1 MAKLTNNRA
10 KAAIA
15 KEQKRLDAIQ
25 KKMETQRKKEEFGE
39 SWKYSLKD
47 EHKQALKEIVGDFG
61 TPNLVDSVDYNSFF
75 DPINFYKE
83 EDGSVRQLDYKK
95 YLEYEEAYQEVI
107 DDCDKIINDEIDTSN
122 DSAKEQLSTHLT
134 KKTEKKKSKPKIPEY
149 LQKLYQNWTKYFNRF
164 VPLYDKYVCS
174 CCGKALP
181 QDKYFLAYNEG
192 NLGRIEANG
201 KMHTHICMDCCKNLY
216 EYLFYEKADK
226 DGEKAM
232 KWLCSY
238 LNIYYDD
245 VSYLK
250 AKKTM
255 EEKDRKTHIVEE
267 YMSVISRSATLK
279 GKVFLESPD
288 IDVNQNK
295 GDSKADK
302 IINSNTGNVPEDL
315 EEEWSKADLEAK
327 RQVIKMVGYD
337 PFYFEIEKDRKIL
350 YKDLLGMMEQGME
363 LDGLKVQAAIQIVLS
378 FKNIRELN
386 EKYRKKSDEDAP
398 VSELK
403 ALSEL
408 KKKELETIT
417 SFSRDNG
424 FGERYAISK
433 AKGENTFSGIMAKMN
448 EMKYENAILN
458 MYDVETSKSIN
469 QAADASFAAI
479 FNQLSMSEA
488 EVYKTC
494 QDQLKKLLSL
504 QRENATLT
512 ENLRLAKRELAE
524 KKLEEEKRQY
534 DKENGDDGDSWGG
547 Y

>member
-1 MAKLTNNRA
+1 MAKLTNNRV
-10 KAAIA
+10 KAAIV

-25 KKMETQRKKEEFGE
+25 KKMEAQRKKEEFGE

-201 KMHTHICMDCCKNLY
+201 KMHTHICIDCCKNLY

-245 VSYLK
+245 VSYFK

-288 IDVNQNK
+288 VDVNQNK

-494 QDQLKKLLSL
+494 QDQLKKILVL

-534 DKENGDDGDSWGG
+534 DKEHGDDGDSWGG

>member
-1 MAKLTNNRA
+1 MAKLTNNRV
-10 KAAIA
+10 KAAIV

-192 NLGRIEANG
+192 NLGRIEPNG

-245 VSYLK
+245 VSYFK

-255 EEKDRKTHIVEE
+255 EEKERKTHIVEE

-288 IDVNQNK
+288 VDVNQNK

>member
-288 IDVNQNK
+288 VDVNQNK

-524 KKLEEEKRQY
+524 KKLEEEKHQY
-534 DKENGDDGDSWGG
+534 DKENGDDGDNWGG

>member
-107 DDCDKIINDEIDTSN
+107 DDYDKIINDEIDTSN

-288 IDVNQNK
+288 VDVNQNK

-534 DKENGDDGDSWGG
+534 DKEHGDDGDSWGG

>member
-61 TPNLVDSVDYNSFF
+61 TPNLVDSVDYNTFF

-107 DDCDKIINDEIDTSN
+107 DDCDKIINDEMDTSN

-245 VSYLK
+245 VSYFK

-288 IDVNQNK
+288 VDVNQNK

>member
-10 KAAIA
+10 KATIA

-201 KMHTHICMDCCKNLY
+201 KMHTHICIDCCKNLY

-288 IDVNQNK
+288 VDVNKNK

-488 EVYKTC
+488 EIYKTC

-534 DKENGDDGDSWGG
+534 DKENGDDGDNWGG

>member
-288 IDVNQNK
+288 VDVNQNK

-488 EVYKTC
+488 EIYKTC

>member
-288 IDVNQNK
+288 IDVNQNQ

-524 KKLEEEKRQY
+524 KKLEEEKRKY
-534 DKENGDDGDSWGG
+534 DAEHGEEESWGG

>member
-201 KMHTHICMDCCKNLY
+201 KMHTHICIDCCKNLY

-288 IDVNQNK
+288 VDVNKNK

-534 DKENGDDGDSWGG
+534 DKENGDDGDNWGG

>member
-134 KKTEKKKSKPKIPEY
+134 KKTEKKKSRPKIPEY

-245 VSYLK
+245 VSYFK

-288 IDVNQNK
+288 VDVNQNK

-494 QDQLKKLLSL
+494 QDQLKKILVL
-504 QRENATLT
+504 QRENATLA

-534 DKENGDDGDSWGG
+534 DKEHGDDGDSWGG

>member
-10 KAAIA
+10 KATIA

-288 IDVNQNK
+288 VDVNQNK

-315 EEEWSKADLEAK
+315 EEEWSKVDLEAK

>member
-288 IDVNQNK
+288 VDVNKNK

-534 DKENGDDGDSWGG
+534 DKENGDDGDNWGG

>member
-1 MAKLTNNRA
+1 MAKLTNARA
-10 KAAIA
+10 KANIA

-25 KKMETQRKKEEFGE
+25 KKLETQRKKEEFGE

-47 EHKQALKEIVGDFG
+47 EHKQALKEIVGDIG
-61 TPNLVDSVDYNSFF
+61 TPSLKDTVDYNSFF

-524 KKLEEEKRQY
+524 KKLKEEKRQY
-534 DKENGDDGDSWGG
+534 DKENGDDGDNWGG

>member
-245 VSYLK
+245 VSYFK
-250 AKKTM
+250 AKKAM

-288 IDVNQNK
+288 VDVNQNK

-494 QDQLKKLLSL
+494 QDQLKKLLAL

-534 DKENGDDGDSWGG
+534 DKEHDEDGGSWSG

>member
-288 IDVNQNK
+288 VDVNKNK

-534 DKENGDDGDSWGG
+534 DKEHGDDGDSWGG

>member
-10 KAAIA
+10 KATIA

-61 TPNLVDSVDYNSFF
+61 TPNLVDSVDYNTFF

-107 DDCDKIINDEIDTSN
+107 DDCDKIINDEIDTSS
-122 DSAKEQLSTHLT
+122 DSAKEQLNTHLT

-245 VSYLK
+245 VSYFK

-255 EEKDRKTHIVEE
+255 EENDRKTHIVEE
-267 YMSVISRSATLK
+267 YMNVISRSATLK

-288 IDVNQNK
+288 VDVNQNQ

-337 PFYFEIEKDRKIL
+337 PFYFEVEKDRKIL

-386 EKYRKKSDEDAP
+386 EKYRKKSDTDAP

-494 QDQLKKLLSL
+494 QDQLKKLLAL

-534 DKENGDDGDSWGG
+534 DKEHGDDGDNWSG

>member
-245 VSYLK
+245 VSYFK

-288 IDVNQNK
+288 VDVNQNQ

-534 DKENGDDGDSWGG
+534 DKENGDDGDNWGG

>member
-107 DDCDKIINDEIDTSN
+107 DDCDKIINDEIDASN

-149 LQKLYQNWTKYFNRF
+149 LQNLYQNWIKYFNRF

-192 NLGRIEANG
+192 NLGRIEPNG

-245 VSYLK
+245 VSYFK

-255 EEKDRKTHIVEE
+255 EEKERKTHIVEE

-288 IDVNQNK
+288 VDVNQNK

-494 QDQLKKLLSL
+494 QDQLKKILVL

-534 DKENGDDGDSWGG
+534 DKEHGDDGDSWGG

>member
-337 PFYFEIEKDRKIL
+337 PFYFEVEKDRKIL

-386 EKYRKKSDEDAP
+386 EKYRKKSDTDAP

-494 QDQLKKLLSL
+494 QDQLKKLLAL

-534 DKENGDDGDSWGG
+534 DKEHDEDGGSWGG

>member
-10 KAAIA
+10 KAAIV

-122 DSAKEQLSTHLT
+122 DSAKEQLSTHLI

-174 CCGKALP
+174 CCGKTLP

-295 GDSKADK
+295 GNSKADK

-534 DKENGDDGDSWGG
+534 DKENGDDGDNWGG

>member
-61 TPNLVDSVDYNSFF
+61 TPNLVDSVDYNGFF

-245 VSYLK
+245 VSYFK

-288 IDVNQNK
+288 VDVNQNK

-534 DKENGDDGDSWGG
+534 DKEHGDDGDSWGG

>member
-134 KKTEKKKSKPKIPEY
+134 KKTEKKKSRPKIPEY

-192 NLGRIEANG
+192 NLGRIEPNG

-245 VSYLK
+245 VSYFK

-288 IDVNQNK
+288 VDVNQNK

-494 QDQLKKLLSL
+494 QDQLKKILVL

-534 DKENGDDGDSWGG
+534 DKEHGDDGDNWGG

>member
-1 MAKLTNNRA
+1 
-10 KAAIA
+10 
-15 KEQKRLDAIQ
+15 
-25 KKMETQRKKEEFGE
+25 
-39 SWKYSLKD
+39 
-47 EHKQALKEIVGDFG
+47 
-61 TPNLVDSVDYNSFF
+61 
-75 DPINFYKE
+75 
-83 EDGSVRQLDYKK
+83 
-95 YLEYEEAYQEVI
+95 
-107 DDCDKIINDEIDTSN
+107 
-122 DSAKEQLSTHLT
+122 
-134 KKTEKKKSKPKIPEY
+134 
-149 LQKLYQNWTKYFNRF
+149 
-164 VPLYDKYVCS
+164 
-174 CCGKALP
+174 
-181 QDKYFLAYNEG
+181 
-192 NLGRIEANG
+192 
-201 KMHTHICMDCCKNLY
+201 MDCCKNLY

-245 VSYLK
+245 VSYFK

-255 EEKDRKTHIVEE
+255 DEKERKTHIVEE
-267 YMSVISRSATLK
+267 YMNVISRSATLK

-288 IDVNQNK
+288 VDVNQNK

-337 PFYFEIEKDRKIL
+337 PFYFEEEKNRKLL

-403 ALSEL
+403 AITDL
-408 KKKELETIT
+408 KKQELMTI
-417 SFSRDNG
+417 SGFSKDNG
-424 FGERYAISK
+424 FGERYAIAK
-433 AKGENTFSGIMAKMN
+433 AKGENSFTGIQAKMN
-448 EMKYENAILN
+448 EMKYEKAILN
-458 MYDVETSKSIN
+458 KYDIETSATIQ
-469 QAADASFAAI
+469 QAADASFKAI
-479 FNQLSMSEA
+479 FNQLSLSEA

-494 QDQLKKLLSL
+494 QDQLKKLVEL
-504 QRENATLT
+504 QRENLTLQ
-512 ENLRLAKRELAE
+512 ENLRLAKRQIAE
-524 KKLEEEKRQY
+524 MKLEKQRDEHEA
-534 DKENGDDGDSWGG
+534 ENPTNESWGG

>member
-10 KAAIA
+10 KATIA

-245 VSYLK
+245 VSYFK

-288 IDVNQNK
+288 VDVNQNK

>member
-122 DSAKEQLSTHLT
+122 DSAKEQLNTHLT

-534 DKENGDDGDSWGG
+534 DKENGDDGDNWGG

>member
-25 KKMETQRKKEEFGE
+25 KKMEIQRKKEEFGE

-524 KKLEEEKRQY
+524 KKLEEEKRKY
-534 DKENGDDGDSWGG
+534 DAEHGEEESWGG

>member
-245 VSYLK
+245 VSYFK

-288 IDVNQNK
+288 VDVNQNK

-494 QDQLKKLLSL
+494 QDQLKKILVL

-534 DKENGDDGDSWGG
+534 DKEHGDDGDSWGG

>member
-1 MAKLTNNRA
+1 MAKLTNARA
-10 KAAIA
+10 KANIA

-25 KKMETQRKKEEFGE
+25 KKLETQRKKEEFGE

-47 EHKQALKEIVGDFG
+47 EHKQALKEIVGDIG
-61 TPNLVDSVDYNSFF
+61 TPSLKDTVDYNTFF
-75 DPINFYKE
+75 DPINFYKD
-83 EDGSVRQLDYKK
+83 EDGTVRQLDYKR
-95 YLEYEEAYQEVI
+95 YTEYEEAYQEII
-107 DDCDKIINDEIDTSN
+107 DDCDKVINDEIDTSK
-122 DSAKEQLSTHLT
+122 DSASDQLSEQLT
-134 KKTEKKKSKPKIPEY
+134 KKKEKRREKPKLPEY
-149 LQKLYQNWTKYFNRF
+149 LQKLYQSWMKYFNRF

-181 QDKYFLAYNEG
+181 QEKYFLAYNEG
-192 NLGRIEANG
+192 NLGRIEPNG
-201 KMHTHICMDCCKNLY
+201 RMHTHICIDCCKNLY

-226 DGEKAM
+226 DSEKAM

-245 VSYLK
+245 VSYFK
-250 AKKTM
+250 AKKAM

-267 YMSVISRSATLK
+267 YMNVISRSATLK

-288 IDVNQNK
+288 VDVSQNQ

-302 IINSNTGNVPEDL
+302 IINSKTGNVPEDL

-337 PFYFEIEKDRKIL
+337 PFYFEVEKDRKIL

-386 EKYRKKSDEDAP
+386 EKYRKKSDTDAP

-494 QDQLKKLLSL
+494 QDQLKKLLAL

-534 DKENGDDGDSWGG
+534 DKEHDEDGGSWSG

>member
-25 KKMETQRKKEEFGE
+25 KKMETQRKKEELGE

-192 NLGRIEANG
+192 NLGRIEPNG

-245 VSYLK
+245 VSYFK

-288 IDVNQNK
+288 VNVNQNK

-458 MYDVETSKSIN
+458 MYDIETSKSIN

-504 QRENATLT
+504 QRENATLA

-534 DKENGDDGDSWGG
+534 DKENGDDGESWGG

>member
-1 MAKLTNNRA
+1 MAKLTNTRA
-10 KAAIA
+10 KANIA

-25 KKMETQRKKEEFGE
+25 KKLETQRKKEEFGE

-47 EHKQALKEIVGDFG
+47 EHKQALKEIVGDIG
-61 TPNLVDSVDYNSFF
+61 TPSLKDTVDYNTFF
-75 DPINFYKE
+75 DPINFYKD
-83 EDGSVRQLDYKK
+83 EDGTVRQLDYKR
-95 YLEYEEAYQEVI
+95 YTEYEEAYQEII
-107 DDCDKIINDEIDTSN
+107 DDCDKVINDEIDTSK
-122 DSAKEQLSTHLT
+122 DSASDQLSEQLT
-134 KKTEKKKSKPKIPEY
+134 KKKEKKREKPKLPEY
-149 LQKLYQNWTKYFNRF
+149 LQKLYQSWMKYFNRF

-181 QDKYFLAYNEG
+181 QEKYFLAYNEG
-192 NLGRIEANG
+192 NLGRIEPNG
-201 KMHTHICMDCCKNLY
+201 RMHTHICIDCCKNLY
-216 EYLFYEKADK
+216 EYLFYEKAEK

-245 VSYLK
+245 VSYFK
-250 AKKTM
+250 AKKAM

-267 YMSVISRSATLK
+267 YMNVISRSATLK

-288 IDVNQNK
+288 VDVSQNQ

-302 IINSNTGNVPEDL
+302 IINSKTGNVPEDL

-337 PFYFEIEKDRKIL
+337 PFYFEVEKDRKIL

-386 EKYRKKSDEDAP
+386 EKYRKKSDTDAP

-494 QDQLKKLLSL
+494 QDQLKKLLAL

-534 DKENGDDGDSWGG
+534 DKEHDEDGGSWSG

>member
-192 NLGRIEANG
+192 NLGRIEPNG

-245 VSYLK
+245 VSYFK

-288 IDVNQNK
+288 VDVNQNK

-458 MYDVETSKSIN
+458 MYDIETSKSIN

-504 QRENATLT
+504 QRENATLA

-534 DKENGDDGDSWGG
+534 DKENGDDGESWGG

>member
-61 TPNLVDSVDYNSFF
+61 TPNLVDSVDYNAFF

-245 VSYLK
+245 VSYFK
-250 AKKTM
+250 AKKAM

-288 IDVNQNK
+288 VDVNQNK

-534 DKENGDDGDSWGG
+534 DKEHGDDGDSWGG

>member
-10 KAAIA
+10 IAAIA

-245 VSYLK
+245 VSYFK

-288 IDVNQNK
+288 VDVNQNK

>member
-47 EHKQALKEIVGDFG
+47 EHKQVLKEIVGDFG

-134 KKTEKKKSKPKIPEY
+134 KKTEKKKSRPKIPEY

-192 NLGRIEANG
+192 NLGRIEPNG

-245 VSYLK
+245 VSYFK

-288 IDVNQNK
+288 VDVNQNK

-494 QDQLKKLLSL
+494 QDQLKKILVL

-534 DKENGDDGDSWGG
+534 DKEHGDDGDSWGG

>member
-1 MAKLTNNRA
+1 MAKLTNARA
-10 KAAIA
+10 KANIA

-47 EHKQALKEIVGDFG
+47 EHKQALKEIVGDIG
-61 TPNLVDSVDYNSFF
+61 TPSLKDTVDYNTFF
-75 DPINFYKE
+75 DPINFYKD
-83 EDGSVRQLDYKK
+83 EDGTVRQLDYKK
-95 YLEYEEAYQEVI
+95 YTEYEEAYQEII
-107 DDCDKIINDEIDTSN
+107 DDCDKIINDEIDTSA
-122 DSAKEQLSTHLT
+122 DSASDQLSEQLT
-134 KKTEKKKSKPKIPEY
+134 KKKEKRREKPKLPEY
-149 LQKLYQNWTKYFNRF
+149 LQKLYQSWMKYFNRF

-181 QDKYFLAYNEG
+181 QEKYFLAYNEG
-192 NLGRIEANG
+192 NLGRIEPNG
-201 KMHTHICMDCCKNLY
+201 RMHTHICIDCCKNLY

-245 VSYLK
+245 VSYFK
-250 AKKTM
+250 AKKAM

-267 YMSVISRSATLK
+267 YMNVISRSATLK

-288 IDVNQNK
+288 IDVNQNQR
-295 GDSKADK
+295 DSKADK
-302 IINSNTGNVPEDL
+302 IINSKTGSVPEDL

-337 PFYFEIEKDRKIL
+337 PFYFEVEKDRKIL

-386 EKYRKKSDEDAP
+386 EKYRKKSDTDAP

-494 QDQLKKLLSL
+494 QDQLKKLLAL

-534 DKENGDDGDSWGG
+534 DKEHDEDGGSWGG

>member
-122 DSAKEQLSTHLT
+122 DSAKEQLSTHFT

-201 KMHTHICMDCCKNLY
+201 KMHTHICIDCCKNLY

-386 EKYRKKSDEDAP
+386 EKYRKKSDTDAP

-534 DKENGDDGDSWGG
+534 DKENGDDGDNWGG

>member
-201 KMHTHICMDCCKNLY
+201 KMHTHICIDCCKNLY

-288 IDVNQNK
+288 VDVNKNK

-534 DKENGDDGDSWGG
+534 DKEHGDDGDSWGG

>member
-122 DSAKEQLSTHLT
+122 DSVKEQLSTHLT

-245 VSYLK
+245 VSYFK

-288 IDVNQNK
+288 VDVNQNQ

-524 KKLEEEKRQY
+524 RKLEEEKRQY

>member
-107 DDCDKIINDEIDTSN
+107 DDCNKIINDEIDTSN

-134 KKTEKKKSKPKIPEY
+134 KKTEKKKSRPKIPEY

-192 NLGRIEANG
+192 NLGRIEPNG

-245 VSYLK
+245 VSYFK

-288 IDVNQNK
+288 VDVNQNK

-494 QDQLKKLLSL
+494 QDQLKKILVL

-534 DKENGDDGDSWGG
+534 DKEHGDDGDSWGG